1 MRSAF
6 TECPLSFFFLSSTF
20 FLSSSFKSLLTDF
33 TPLICL
39 IFATIRSS
47 AFLSCMKPARTT
59 LPFVE
64 ETSIF
69 KYWASGSLT
78 IIALAS
84 VVIFESSIYSPVVL
98 PVREAQPENKANPKT
113 TNTVKKITF
122 FISLLLSLDVQ
133 SSDCNV
139 NKSNSYIV
147 ISLNP
152 YSVPDNYFQGQR
164 AGST

>member
-1 MRSAF
+1 MRSTF
-6 TECPLSFFFLSSTF
+6 TACPLSIYFFSSTF
-20 FLSSSFKSLLTDF
+20 KLLLTDF

-47 AFLSCMKPARTT
+47 AVLLCMKPCKTT
-59 LPFVE
+59 FPSSE

-84 VVIFESSIYSPVVL
+84 VVMLASSIYSPVVL
-98 PVREAQPENKANPKT
+98 PVMEAQPENKANPKT
-113 TNTVKKITF
+113 INTVKKITF

-133 SSDCNV
+133 SYDCNV
-139 NKSNSYIV
+139 NKCNQVSGPDQFKMPFRTLDLVLLFHDDLKKNS
-147 ISLNP
+147 
-152 YSVPDNYFQGQR
+152 
-164 AGST
+164 

>member
-6 TECPLSFFFLSSTF
+6 TECPLSIYFLSSI
-20 FLSSSFKSLLTDF
+20 FKSLLTDF

-47 AFLSCMKPARTT
+47 AFLSCMNPARTT
-59 LPFVE
+59 FPSVE

-78 IIALAS
+78 IIAFTCVVMLAS
-84 VVIFESSIYSPVVL
+84 SMCSPAVL
-98 PVREAQPENKANPKT
+98 PVIEAQPENKTNPKT
-113 TNTVKKITF
+113 INTVKKINF

-133 SSDCNV
+133 SYDCNV
-139 NKSNSYIV
+139 NKCNQVSGPDQFKMPFRTLDLVLLFHDDFKNNS
-147 ISLNP
+147 P
-152 YSVPDNYFQGQR
+152 
-164 AGST
+164 